1 MIPQHPV
8 MWTGWLF
15 VTKGANW
22 QRFLTPDC
30 NHYGQDGW
38 GRRHKLQHPY
48 HDCNSNASAIIA
60 GTENKLWIAIAIV
73 LVIAYGWALA
83 LVSRHWSSRVSRPG
97 RMWTFVHKVATS
109 RFPGTKASAATAE
122 TCKRYFQE
130 AWAKREKDLWG
141 VKRGLSEVVVVG
153 CFSWQTPL
161 WI

>member
-1 MIPQHPV
+1 MLVLVGAMFLPYPSFLGHEGLIPCG
-8 MWTGWLF
+8 GWQGF
-15 VTKGANW
+15 CVTAALI
-22 QRFLTPDC
+22 RFKNYRWSDRP
-30 NHYGQDGW
+30 GFA
-38 GRRHKLQHPY
+38 R
-48 HDCNSNASAIIA
+48 AIIA
-60 GTENKLWIAIAIV
+60 GTENKIWIAIAIV

-141 VKRGLSEVVVVG
+141 VRVH
-153 CFSWQTPL
+153 
-161 WI
+161 